1 MGHHPDDTGVETVDC
16 VDRVSR
22 TEPTTT
28 SFDPRSPKRGGAD
41 SIRAD
46 DTVAALRALRYGAAD
61 DPTRSIALP
70 PTVRASVSPTIS
82 ALRWGAVGYGLVLG
96 ATVVIQLRSEDN
108 AGVVAAWTLTRAR
121 PSKWTGPT
129 LAAKGASD
137 VAMEELVLVCEDISF
152 E

>member
-1 MGHHPDDTGVETVDC
+1 
-16 VDRVSR
+16 
-22 TEPTTT
+22 
-28 SFDPRSPKRGGAD
+28 
-41 SIRAD
+41 
-46 DTVAALRALRYGAAD
+46 
-61 DPTRSIALP
+61 
-70 PTVRASVSPTIS
+70 
-82 ALRWGAVGYGLVLG
+82 
-96 ATVVIQLRSEDN
+96 VVIQLRSEDN